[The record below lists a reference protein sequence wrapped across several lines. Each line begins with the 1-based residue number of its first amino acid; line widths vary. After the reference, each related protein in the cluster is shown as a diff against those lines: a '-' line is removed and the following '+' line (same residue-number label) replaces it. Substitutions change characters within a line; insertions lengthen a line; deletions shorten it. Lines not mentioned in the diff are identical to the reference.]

1 MKKVLMIALT
11 VMISVAFVSVGFA
24 QAPAG
29 TSEKKTTTTTTTP
42 EKKEVTTTTSTPA
55 TPNSRKMLTIRI
67 STNLTEANGTCLTT
81 GILAT
86 YYTRQLTPPLQNP

>member
-55 TPNSRKMLTIRI
+55 TPEKKETTTKTKTTKSKTTDGGKAIRDAL
-67 STNLTEANGTCLTT
+67 N
-81 GILAT
+81 
-86 YYTRQLTPPLQNP
+86 